1 MKLILASGSPRRIKF
16 LSELGL
22 EFQVIPSGD
31 DETVDE
37 GLPIDEKIKA
47 IALKKAKQ
55 VFENHKDCAV
65 LAADSVVF
73 FNGKI
78 IGKPKDEADAV
89 RILKALSGNRHEVK
103 TAFAFIS
110 NDFFYNETVTTEV
123 FFNELTDDFITEYV
137 KTGSPLDKA
146 GAYGIQDGN
155 IVKRFNGSYTN
166 VIGLP
171 MERIIAVLK
180 AENFL
185 V

>member
-16 LSELGL
+16 LTELGL
-22 EFQVIPSGD
+22 DFQVIPSGED
-31 DETVDE
+31 EKADET
-37 GLPIDEKIKA
+37 LPIDERIKA
-47 IALKKAKQ
+47 IALSKAES
-55 VFENHKDCAV
+55 VFKNHSDCAV

-73 FNGKI
+73 FCGEV

-89 RILKALSGNRHEVK
+89 RILKKLSGKNHEVK

-110 NDFFYNETVTTEV
+110 DGFFYNEIITTQV
-123 FFNELTDDFITEYV
+123 LFNELSSEFINEYV

-155 IVKRFNGSYTN
+155 IVKSYNGSYTN

-171 MERIIAVLK
+171 MERITALLK

-185 V
+185 S